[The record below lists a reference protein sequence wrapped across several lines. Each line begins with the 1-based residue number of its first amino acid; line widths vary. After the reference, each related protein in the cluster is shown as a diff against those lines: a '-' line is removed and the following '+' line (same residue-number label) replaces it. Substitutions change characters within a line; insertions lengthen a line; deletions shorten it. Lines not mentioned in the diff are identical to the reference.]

1 MDSSNERQQPA
12 LDPAVPNFAPAQ
24 PSSTGNFRLPDF
36 WPDQPENWFAMAE
49 AQFRLRCVTSN
60 VDKYCHLLLA
70 LPKASYRL
78 VSHLVTQVPEDDSYE
93 NVKAVLLSH
102 HVLSDYQRVELM
114 PDLCLFAHHR
124 RPQPYRRPTGGH
136 TWCWSAARSFSKSR

>member
-1 MDSSNERQQPA
+1 
-12 LDPAVPNFAPAQ
+12 
-24 PSSTGNFRLPDF
+24 
-36 WPDQPENWFAMAE
+36 MAE

-78 VSHLVTQVPEDDSYE
+78 VSHLVTQVPKDDSYE

-114 PDLCLFAHHR
+114 SKMEPMGARKPSDLLAAMMEQVAAETRMDDERSRSIQPSPTTQNFHTAASATVARPSTTPGAAADLHRAIAAAVPDPGAE
-124 RPQPYRRPTGGH
+124 
-136 TWCWSAARSFSKSR
+136 